1 MSQKRI
7 QQFRQSLR
15 AEWGIV
21 GGLALVIVLFFW
33 RVWAPNPADR
43 LIFPIGDFTH
53 QYWPLRAF
61 AARELAAGRLPFWN
75 PHIWGGQP
83 GLADPQMAA
92 LYPPAIVNALLHR
105 GTLPLTALEWEVIAH
120 VVWATV
126 GMYILARA
134 VLRTHTRL
142 PAVGAALA
150 FGLGGYITGFPV
162 QQVAIMET
170 IAWTPWW
177 LWTLRRAALSRSSAE
192 RVRFALLAAA
202 VFAMALLAGHP
213 QSALYMAYLGF
224 AYTLFCLWHA
234 PARTWQHRLLVLV
247 VPFALGIALATVQL
261 LPTLDFIARSERQ
274 QLDFQFVSPG
284 LGWHDLVFLFVPN
297 TDIGTPLYLGPVAL
311 ILLVAALKDD
321 HARTEKWFWL
331 GVAIF
336 SLLLAFGGTG
346 AFYAIAYLLLP
357 GWNAVRNQERALLLF
372 SVAQALFAGWG
383 LLALMNATDAI
394 RATTARAS
402 GGLAVLGWVLAFVL
416 IALEAPWVNAMLM
429 IALFSSLI
437 WLVST
442 LGEKSAHP
450 LIPTL
455 LLVIVLVFNLM
466 SINQPYHQ
474 GPPPET
480 LWPERALYGVIAET
494 AGHHRVNDASLL
506 PPEGNAGMLY
516 GYEGLGGNNPLRL
529 ARTRQFL
536 NAIDSW
542 YEWKLL
548 AVQYVVSQ
556 DPNLDPNAFN
566 RLYEEDGFF
575 LWEVREPRPRAWS
588 VATLVQ
594 MTDAD
599 AIADRADD
607 RDFDAY
613 TTAIV
618 ETPPPPVEG
627 RATVNVL
634 DRRAGF
640 LQVAVQAEAP
650 AFVVL
655 AEIADPGWHATLDG
669 KPVEWLRTDG
679 FIIGVPVPPGAHTLT
694 LTYRPPRWLLGLG
707 ISGIAW
713 LVWGVGML
721 WTWYTS
727 RKQGDTRHA

>member
-1 MSQKRI
+1 MNRKRLLSSYHI
-7 QQFRQSLR
+7 D
-15 AEWGIV
+15 W
-21 GGLALVIVLFFW
+21 ALVLGLVLVVVLFFW

-43 LIFPIGDFTH
+43 RIFPIGDFTH

-92 LYPPAIVNALLHR
+92 LYPPAIANALLHG

-126 GMYILARA
+126 GMYVLARA

-150 FGLGGYITGFPV
+150 FGLGGYLTGFPV

-177 LWTLRRAALSRSSAE
+177 VWTLRRAARSQTLAD
-192 RVRFALLAAA
+192 RLRFVHLAAA

-224 AYTLFCLWHA
+224 AYTLFCLWRA
-234 PARTWQHRLLVLV
+234 PVRTWQHRLSVLL
-247 VPFALGIALATVQL
+247 VPFALGIALAAVQL

-284 LGWHDLVFLFVPN
+284 LGWHDVVFLFVPN
-297 TDIGTPLYLGPVAL
+297 TDIGTPLYLGPVVL
-311 ILLVAALKDD
+311 ILLGAALKDG
-321 HARTEKWFWL
+321 HARAEKWFWL
-331 GVAIF
+331 SLAIL
-336 SLLLAFGGTG
+336 SLFLAFGGTG

-357 GWNAVRNQERALLLF
+357 GWNAVRNQERALLWF
-372 SVAQALFAGWG
+372 SLAQALFAGWG
-383 LLALMNATDAI
+383 LLALMTSTRTI
-394 RATTARAS
+394 RATAARIS
-402 GGLAVLGWVLAFVL
+402 GGLAVLAWVLAFAL
-416 IALEAPWVNAMLM
+416 IALEGPWVNAMLM
-429 IALFSSLI
+429 MALFSSLI
-437 WLVST
+437 WLVMT
-442 LGEKSAHP
+442 LGEGPPHP
-450 LIPTL
+450 IVPTF
-455 LLVIVLVFNLM
+455 LLVLVLMFNLM
-466 SINQPYHQ
+466 SVNQRYHQ
-474 GPPPET
+474 GPAPET
-480 LWPERALYGVIAET
+480 LWPARALYTVIADT

-529 ARTRQFL
+529 ARTRRFL

-556 DPNLDPNAFN
+556 DPNLAPNAFN
-566 RLYEEDGFF
+566 LLYEEDGFF

-588 VATLVQ
+588 IATLVQ

-599 AIADRADD
+599 AIADRVDD

-618 ETPPPPVEG
+618 ETSPPPVEG

-634 DRRAGF
+634 DHRAGF
-640 LQVAVQAEAP
+640 LQVAVQADAP

-655 AEIADPGWHATLDG
+655 AEIADPGWRATLNG
-669 KPVEWLRTDG
+669 EPVEWLRTDG
-679 FIIGVPVPPGAHTLT
+679 FILGVPVPPGNHTLT
-694 LTYRPPRWLLGLG
+694 LAYRPPRWLLGVG

-713 LVWGVGML
+713 LAWCVGML
-721 WTWYTS
+721 WAWNIR
-727 RKQGDTRHA
+727 RKQGDPYNA